1 MPEAGPI
8 ARVGFVG
15 LGNMGWPMAH
25 LLAPHFELTVL
36 DARTDVAVKFAAEH
50 GVTATTSLASLAAAS
65 DAVITMLPT
74 GDDVRAVALGGED
87 SGGLVAGMAAG
98 SVLIDM
104 SSSAPLGTRQLA
116 QDLEPHGIALVD
128 APVSGGVAGARG
140 GTLAVMVGGDQAQI
154 ERCRPVLEHLG
165 KAIYE
170 MGGSGTGHAMKAL
183 NNYCSAAALSS
194 ACEALIVGDRMGLEP
209 ATMVAVLNASSG
221 RSAATEGKIAEEILG
236 RDFSAGFTVGL
247 MAKDVGIAGG
257 LAEGLGLEAPILA
270 RTRDLWRDAAE
281 QLGGASGVTEIVKLW
296 EPKPTDPSRRSGRP
310 RRASPARSRRPAP
323 ARRCSQ
329 RGRSCG
335 PYRRPSW

>member
-1 MPEAGPI
+1 MPEANAPI
-8 ARVGFVG
+8 ARIGFVG

-25 LLAPHFELTVL
+25 LLDPAYELTVL
-36 DARTDVAVKFAAEH
+36 DARADVAESFAAEH
-50 GVTATTSLASLAAAS
+50 RATATADLEALGAAS
-65 DAVITMLPT
+65 DAVITMLPN
-74 GDDVRAVALGGED
+74 GDIVREVALGGGSGD
-87 SGGLVAGMAAG
+87 GGGLAAGMAAG

-116 QDLEPHGIALVD
+116 EDLRPRGVALVD
-128 APVSGGVAGARG
+128 APVSGGVAGARAGSLAIMAG
-140 GTLAVMVGGDQAQI
+140 GEPDQIA
-154 ERCRPVLEHLG
+154 RCRPVLERLG
-165 KAIYE
+165 RVIYE

-209 ATMVAVLNASSG
+209 AKMVDVLNASSG

-236 RDFSAGFTVGL
+236 RDFSAGFTIAL

-281 QLGGASGVTEIVKLW
+281 LLGATAGVTEIVRLW
-296 EPKPTDPSRRSGRP
+296 EQWNGGALGSG
-310 RRASPARSRRPAP
+310 SE
-323 ARRCSQ
+323 
-329 RGRSCG
+329 
-335 PYRRPSW
+335 